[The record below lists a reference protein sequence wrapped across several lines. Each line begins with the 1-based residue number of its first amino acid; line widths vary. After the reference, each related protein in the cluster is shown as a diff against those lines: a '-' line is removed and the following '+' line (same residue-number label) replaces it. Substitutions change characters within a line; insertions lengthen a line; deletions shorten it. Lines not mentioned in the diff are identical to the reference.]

1 MNSIAILEKEAFIIT
16 RYLINHS
23 PSKKA
28 VDLYIEAHQKQSI
41 EITGKEKKRWN
52 IAMRFPFLLQFI
64 DAGYALRRRPSA
76 LRKKILLM
84 FAVLES
90 LPEYAHYFLPKKNQT
105 VLLTILSTLLKTTVR
120 TGIGVLLLW
129 IL

>member
-1 MNSIAILEKEAFIIT
+1 
-16 RYLINHS
+16 
-23 PSKKA
+23 
-28 VDLYIEAHQKQSI
+28 
-41 EITGKEKKRWN
+41 
-52 IAMRFPFLLQFI
+52 MRFPFLLQFI
-64 DAGYALRRRPSA
+64 DAGYALRRSPSA